1 MKNKKQNKTNTVVP
15 SILQFVG
22 YSNSLTISKI
32 PLNTLKYPV
41 KNHFKI
47 S

>member
-1 MKNKKQNKTNTVVP
+1 MKNKKQNKKDTVVP
-15 SILQFVG
+15 SVLQLVG
-22 YSNSLTISKI
+22 YSNSLTVSKI

-41 KNHFKI
+41 KNNFKI